1 MKILTRV
8 SKEGHMN
15 KIVFMIPFFI
25 LLLALKGCTTTAA
38 TYSAAVDERDMSTI
52 YNDTTIKGSIVKK
65 FFDDD
70 KINSLDI
77 STGCY
82 EGDVYLVGEYE
93 TVDQKDRAIKLAKSV
108 EGVKSVTTY
117 LIPKKEDDLCGTTDN
132 LEIVGKVKANLV
144 GDKEIWS
151 TNIHIKSIQCHVV
164 LYGLVGTEKEIN
176 KAIAHAKSVEGVRSV
191 KSFLKSKK

>member
-1 MKILTRV
+1 
-8 SKEGHMN
+8 MN
-15 KIVFMIPFFI
+15 KIISMIPSFI
-25 LLLALKGCTTTAA
+25 LLFALNGCTTTTAIYTA
-38 TYSAAVDERDMSTI
+38 TVDERDMSTI
-52 YNDTTIKGSIVKK
+52 CNDTKIKGSIVKK

-93 TVDQKDRAIKLAKSV
+93 TVDQKDRAIKLAESV

-117 LIPKKEDDLCGTTDN
+117 LIPKKNDDLCDTTDN
-132 LEIVGKVKANLV
+132 LEIAGKVKANLV

-191 KSFLKSKK
+191 KSFLKFKE